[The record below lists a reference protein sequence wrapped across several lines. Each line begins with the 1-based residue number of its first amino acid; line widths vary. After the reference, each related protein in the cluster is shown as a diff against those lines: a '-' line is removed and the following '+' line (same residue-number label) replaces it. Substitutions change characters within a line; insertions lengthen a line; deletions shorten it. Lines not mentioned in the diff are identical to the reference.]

1 MSQYTN
7 KTLYMYM
14 HMNFIYRHTCTIY
27 DYDVRYIVKSVCWW
41 IIWTTDTQYHYF
53 LRIFPTSF
61 YPLLNILNLGTRYFT
76 FSEECIDVCSC
87 LKGNQVFSLV
97 FISKIDQ
104 TVLFS
109 GQCRLVCKGN
119 WGQVLYSP
127 LMDNYSRVITS
138 FQEPMY
144 TAERYLHHLPL
155 T

>member
-1 MSQYTN
+1 MSQCTN

-41 IIWTTDTQYHYF
+41 IIWTNNTQYHF
-53 LRIFPTSF
+53 WRIFPTSF

-119 WGQVLYSP
+119 WGQDMSHIPV
-127 LMDNYSRVITS
+127 NG
-138 FQEPMY
+138 
-144 TAERYLHHLPL
+144 
-155 T
+155 